1 MTVVSMK
8 NKASKNKSHQLL
20 SGPHTPNQ
28 TTVMSEFFLV
38 DYQQLSSL
46 PHLSGSLTGQSEWRG
61 IFKFFLTD
69 SPPPPP
75 PPTWNCLERSPH
87 DSAITGFV
95 FVIRR
100 VGYLL
105 DPTFPSV
112 SLLISNSPP
121 PPSSLPIKNR
131 RKQKQTWTRLGM
143 GSAVAQ
149 SVERATPG
157 EEVMG
162 LIPTVA
168 ARSLLVGSVTV

>member
-8 NKASKNKSHQLL
+8 NKASKNKVTPAIIRTTHTQPDDCDVGILFSRL
-20 SGPHTPNQ
+20 S
-28 TTVMSEFFLV
+28 TTLV
-38 DYQQLSSL
+38 IAASQWFA
-46 PHLSGSLTGQSEWRG
+46 HGQSEWRG

-69 SPPPPP
+69 FPP

-131 RKQKQTWTRLGM
+131 RKQKQTWTRLGL

-168 ARSLLVGSVTV
+168 ARSLMVGSVTV